1 MAFKVSNKV
10 FEEIF
15 ENENKNLK
23 VIKDPQQIVESFL
36 KHLKNLVRYAIMLY
50 LIYQFEKNQ

>member
-15 ENENKNLK
+15 EESDDVK

-36 KHLKNLVRYAIMLY
+36 KRLNHYEPLVVYSY
-50 LIYQFEKNQ
+50 NK